1 MQINLQKYCI
11 FLFLHLWVVTYTI
24 YDTHLFCKRM
34 KVAVF
39 VLGEPREQLY
49 QSETSQPSF

>member
-39 VLGEPREQLY
+39 VLREPREQLY